1 MKKSIPFL
9 LLFALL
15 SSCQLVDHDSSSSSR
30 YDSSLGTTSSFIP
43 GSSDIP
49 DSSIPNTSSTGQI
62 PNSSSTIGSSS
73 SSSTQFTGKQ
83 DITIVAINDFHGAV
97 EQTDKYPGL
106 TALGAKIRSI
116 QSQNP
121 EGTIVL
127 SAGDSFQGSALS
139 NLTHGKVVVDAMNAL
154 SFEAM
159 TVGNHEF
166 DWGAEV
172 IAQHHNGIE
181 EDGEAN
187 FPYLACNIYDNQG
200 TSTLMDDTRVSWADD
215 FTIVERKGIRIG
227 IVGWIGEGLESSI
240 AVSRVQDYTFHSPM
254 ETMRPIIRSLRKEE
268 GCQLI
273 IAVGH
278 DASTNVNTSLAS
290 LTGEE
295 RVDYIINGHS
305 HSGYIEQKG
314 SIYVS
319 QAYSNGMAVS
329 EAKISYNIDTETV
342 ESYSCPKLYY
352 QSEFRTM
359 QDAEIGQMVEE
370 VQNEFGTLINT
381 PIVKSAISVDK
392 NLALKWV
399 SNVTKAA
406 AGVDFGVGNKAGVRG
421 TFPIAAGTDMTVNV
435 IYSLMPFDNN
445 IKIGTVT
452 GSHLKRIA
460 ANTSLVMDADYDA
473 SKIVDSKTYQVAANS
488 YVFDG
493 YEDLFGSAYVT
504 NAIDTGYGVR
514 TALLDDLY
522 CWKDANRA
530 WNPSQGV
537 LVERVW

>member
-15 SSCQLVDHDSSSSSR
+15 SSCQFVDHDSSSSSR
-30 YDSSLGTTSSFIP
+30 YDSSLGTTSSSSISGSSASLTP
-43 GSSDIP
+43 GSS
-49 DSSIPNTSSTGQI
+49 STSQI
-62 PNSSSTIGSSS
+62 PN

-83 DITIVAINDFHGAV
+83 DLTIVAINDFHGAV

-159 TVGNHEF
+159 TIGNHEF

-200 TSTLMDDTRVSWADD
+200 TLTLMDDTRVSWADD

-240 AVSRVQDYTFHSPM
+240 AVSRVQDYSFHSPM
-254 ETMRPIIRSLRKEE
+254 ETMKPIIRSLRKEK

-273 IAVGH
+273 IAMGH
-278 DASTNVNTSLAS
+278 DASASVNTSLAS

-329 EAKISYNIDTETV
+329 EATISYDIDTETV

-381 PIVKSAISVDK
+381 PIVKSAVSVDK
-392 NLALKWV
+392 NLALNWV

-421 TFPIAAGTDMTVNV
+421 TFPIAAGTDMTVNI

-460 ANTSLVMDADYDA
+460 SNTSLVMDAGYDA
-473 SKIVDSKTYQVAANS
+473 SKIIDSKTYQVAANS

-493 YEDLFGSAYVT
+493 YEDLFGSTYVT

-537 LVERVW
+537 LIERVW